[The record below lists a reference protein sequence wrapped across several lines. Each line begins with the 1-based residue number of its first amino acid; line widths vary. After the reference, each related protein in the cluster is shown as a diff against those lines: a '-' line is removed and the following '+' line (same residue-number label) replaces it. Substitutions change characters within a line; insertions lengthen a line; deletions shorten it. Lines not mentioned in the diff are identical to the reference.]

1 MEFKQKKCK
10 NCEKIFKQFNSLQ
23 NVCSPKCAS
32 EQKAKKEA
40 SKKPKEEPKDRKVLM
55 LKAQSVF
62 NAYIRERDKKE
73 LCICCGRLLGQNY
86 HAGHFFSA
94 GGHSNVRFDED
105 NVNAQRAE
113 CNTTHR
119 AGMLGDYSERLEQ
132 KIGAAQF
139 EVLRANAYEPK
150 KWEIKDLERI
160 ISEYSQK
167 LKDLQ
172 TKNQRVK
179 LWKRAMKLE

>member
-1 MEFKQKKCK
+1 MEFKAKKCK
-10 NCEKIFKQFNSLQ
+10 NCGKDFKQFNSLQ
-23 NVCSPKCAS
+23 NACSPKCAS
-32 EQKAKKEA
+32 ELKEKKKANQPPNKTA
-40 SKKPKEEPKDRKVLM
+40 MDRKLLVM
-55 LKAQSVF
+55 KAQTAF

-73 LCICCGRLLGQNY
+73 TCICCGKNLGQNY
-86 HAGHFFSA
+86 HCGHFYSV
-94 GGHSNVRFDED
+94 GGHSSVRFDED
-105 NVNAQRAE
+105 NAHAQKAD

-139 EVLRANAYEPK
+139 EVLRAKAYEPK

-172 TKNQRVK
+172 TKK
-179 LWKRAMKLE
+179 